1 MLILSPQTGAE
12 IVNIPYFLLLMELIL
27 MWLTLKKGLV
37 LVENGT
43 YLEYHV
49 VMGLHVFG
57 LTIKTQMIMYLIG
70 TG

>member
-1 MLILSPQTGAE
+1 
-12 IVNIPYFLLLMELIL
+12 MELIL

-49 VMGLHVFG
+49 GVRLHVFG

-70 TG
+70 RG